1 MTQDPLDQD
10 PLDQDEHRF
19 VDELCAYQAQLDQ
32 GQIHQSDSQV
42 ESKLPDEW
50 RLTVEACRQC
60 LDLLH
65 ETLCTPDIS
74 SPDPEQTSKP
84 IRSAVPMQIGRF
96 EILEQLGVG
105 GFGVVF
111 RAHDPVMRRDVAI
124 KIPRPE
130 LLGSPEAVERF
141 AHEAAAVAQLE
152 HPNIVPVFDSD
163 CDGVLPYI
171 VMPYIPGNTLA
182 RWRADERE
190 VSPRMAAEIVRQLA
204 RGIAHAHARGVLHRD
219 VKPGNV
225 LLAAR
230 ESTAAG
236 DDPPFVP
243 RLTDFG

>member
-10 PLDQDEHRF
+10 ENRF

-32 GQIHQSDSQV
+32 GQIHQPDSPV

-50 RLTVEACRQC
+50 RLTAEACRQC
-60 LDLLH
+60 LDFLH
-65 ETLCTPDIS
+65 ETLCTPNIS
-74 SPDPEQTSKP
+74 SPDPEQASKP

-111 RAHDPVMRRDVAI
+111 RAHDPMMRRDVAI

-130 LLGSPEAVERF
+130 LLGSPEAIERF
-141 AHEAAAVAQLE
+141 TYEAAAVAQLE

-171 VMPYIPGNTLA
+171 VMPYIPGKTLA
-182 RWRADERE
+182 RWRAEERE
-190 VSPRMAAEIVRQLA
+190 VSPRMAAEIVRELPMLMHVA
-204 RGIAHAHARGVLHRD
+204 YCTGTSNRAMSCSP
-219 VKPGNV
+219 PGN
-225 LLAAR
+225 
-230 ESTAAG
+230 
-236 DDPPFVP
+236 PPLRGMNLRSSP
-243 RLTDFG
+243 D